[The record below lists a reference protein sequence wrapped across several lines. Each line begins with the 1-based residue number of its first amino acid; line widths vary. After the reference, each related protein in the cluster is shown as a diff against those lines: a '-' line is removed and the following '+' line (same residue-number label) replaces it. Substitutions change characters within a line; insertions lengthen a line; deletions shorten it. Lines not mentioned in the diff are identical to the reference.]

1 MHHGHEQKSNETTSY
16 KGATKTQICEDQK
29 EEEKSGN
36 IMKDDII
43 NSLVKQYEA
52 KIDKANTTIMI
63 YLSNAVG
70 IGEHPN
76 IIDEVDKQVDIVA
89 SNEHKINI
97 IRSFK

>member
-1 MHHGHEQKSNETTSY
+1 
-16 KGATKTQICEDQK
+16 
-29 EEEKSGN
+29 
-36 IMKDDII
+36 MKDDII
-43 NSLVKQYEA
+43 NSLVKEYEA